1 MKDLTT
7 GKPWKIIIYF
17 ALPILIG
24 NIFNLFYNLAD
35 TRIIG
40 SFLGNDA
47 LAAVGSVS
55 TLSDLIVGFVVGLC
69 NGFAV
74 IIARFFGMGNKEN
87 VRKSFFHSLELG
99 IIIAATIMLFCTFFL
114 NGILR
119 GLNVEEIHL
128 ADAKGYISVIIAGL
142 LFSVVY
148 NLFAAGLR
156 AIGDAYTPLIFLIVS
171 AVLNV
176 FFDLLMVGRL
186 GMGVRGAGIATVL
199 SQAISAVGC
208 VIYTYKKYSFLRFN
222 RRDFG
227 FSKTDTGMLLESGLS
242 MALMSCLVAF
252 GTLSLQVAINGLG
265 TNIIVAHSATRK
277 LTNLFMLPFGVLGS
291 AMATFAGQNYGA
303 GRMDR
308 VKTGLFSSLI
318 MSYIWVAV
326 VQLMAYTICPVLIKA
341 VTDTSIDE
349 VIYYGT
355 LYQRVDTLFYVAVPT
370 ITILRNSLQ
379 GIGDHKIPVISSGL
393 ELVGKVL
400 FAFLLTPKF
409 GYMAIVWSEPL
420 VWIIMVIPLIISMVY
435 RMRLANKKMI
445 AA

>member
-17 ALPILIG
+17 AFPILIG

-74 IIARFFGMGNKEN
+74 IIARFFGMGDKNS
-87 VRKSFFHSLELG
+87 VRKSFFHALELG
-99 IIIAATIMLFCTFFL
+99 LIIAVAIMAFCTLFL

-119 GLNVEEIHL
+119 ALNVEEIHL
-128 ADAKGYISVIIAGL
+128 TDAKSYISVIIAGL
-142 LFSVVY
+142 LFSVIY

-171 AVLNV
+171 AILNV
-176 FFDLLMVGRL
+176 LFDLLMVGKF
-186 GMGVRGAGIATVL
+186 GMGVRGAAVATVL
-199 SQAISAVGC
+199 SQAISAVTC
-208 VIYTYKKYSFLRFN
+208 VIYTYKKYTFLRFK
-222 RRDFG
+222 RDDMGFG
-227 FSKTDTGMLLESGLS
+227 KEDTGILLESGFS

-291 AMATFAGQNYGA
+291 AMATYSGQNYGA
-303 GRMDR
+303 GRLDR
-308 VKTGLFSSLI
+308 VKTGLFSALF
-318 MSYIWVAV
+318 MSYAWVV
-326 VQLMAYTICPVLIKA
+326 IVMIMAYTICPVLIKA
-341 VTDTSIDE
+341 VTDTKIDE

-355 LYQRVDTLFYVAVPT
+355 LYQRVDTLFYFVPTT

-379 GIGDHKIPVISSGL
+379 GIGDHTVPVISSGL
-393 ELVGKVL
+393 ELVGKVM
-400 FAFLLTPKF
+400 FAFILTPKL
-409 GYMAIVWSEPL
+409 GYMAIIWSEPV
-420 VWIIMVIPLIISMVY
+420 VWIIMVIPLIFSMIY
-435 RMRLANKKMI
+435 RLKK
-445 AA
+445 AKSFTVGA